1 MKKVYKFL
9 VSLSATSLI
18 LTAMVILFKT
28 NGYILNNTSSYPIGI
43 YKITK
48 KDLYN
53 KGTLVSFCAPQNNT
67 IKKLVEYGFAASN
80 ATCKNGTPILL
91 KKLVALEGDKITIIN
106 NHVYINTILQ
116 PKSKIFFVGRSGNY
130 LERQN
135 SQIINKGNFWAM
147 SDYNERS
154 YDSRYYGQ
162 VSLDNIKGAAM
173 PVLTW

>member
-1 MKKVYKFL
+1 MKKINKFI
-9 VSLSATSLI
+9 LSITAVI
-18 LTAMVILFKT
+18 LTFISIILLFKA

-43 YKITK
+43 YKITQQK
-48 KDLYN
+48 VYT
-53 KGTLVSFCAPQNNT
+53 KGDFISFCAPQNNT

-80 ATCKNGTPILL
+80 ATCKNGTPVLL
-91 KKLVALEGDKITIIN
+91 KKIVALEDDKVTIIN

-116 PKSKIFFVGRSGNY
+116 SKSKIFFVGRGGNY
-130 LERQN
+130 LERQD
-135 SQIINKGNFWAM
+135 SQIIRKGNFWAM

-162 VSLDNIKGAAM
+162 VSLDNIKGTAM